1 MSATSTPNTPGRTV
15 AVPHP
20 VSRRR
25 AVSLGAIGRYLLAL
39 LLVLFVLAP
48 IALMVSLAFQTTA
61 TAGSGQ
67 LVPTVWHWQTFV
79 EMWQTIPLATY
90 LKNSIIIAT
99 ITGLFASLLGMG
111 AGYVVGRFKFRF
123 RELFRGSLLATH
135 LIPGVLVLLPL
146 FVMFVLVQQA
156 LHVTI
161 IGSYLGV
168 IVTYMTFALP
178 FAIWLS
184 SIYVASLPAELED
197 AAMIDGATR
206 FQVLRYVVF
215 PLSLPGLVVTFIF
228 AFLLAWNDVLFAS
241 VMTSPDT
248 RTLGVGLQYY
258 LAENYS
264 FPRWNELMAASLVSA
279 IPAAILFFLVQRY
292 LVAGLASGGVKG

>member
-1 MSATSTPNTPGRTV
+1 MSAASKRDAARWSAATHR
-15 AVPHP
+15 P
-20 VSRRR
+20 VSRRGV
-25 AVSLGAIGRYLLAL
+25 ASLGTVGRYVLAL
-39 LLVLFVLAP
+39 VLVVFVLAP
-48 IALMVSLAFQTTA
+48 VALMVSLAFQTTA

-67 LVPTVWHWQTFV
+67 LIPAVWHWQTFI

-90 LKNSIIIAT
+90 LKNSIIVAT
-99 ITGLFASLLGMG
+99 ITGSFAAVLGMG
-111 AGYVVGRFKFRF
+111 AGYVVGRFRFRF
-123 RELFRGSLLATH
+123 RDLFRGSLLATH
-135 LIPGVLVLLPL
+135 LIPGVLILLPL
-146 FVMFVLVQQA
+146 FVMLVLIQQA
-156 LHVTI
+156 IHVTI
-161 IGSYLGV
+161 IGSYFGL
-168 IVTYMTFALP
+168 ILTYMTFALP

-197 AAMIDGATR
+197 AAMIDGATH
-206 FQVLRYVVF
+206 FQVLRYIIF

-279 IPAAILFFLVQRY
+279 IPAALLFFLVQRY
-292 LVAGLASGGVKG
+292 LVTGLASGGVKG